1 MTFMLSQKTN
11 KGELIMTVGEL
22 KRNLQCY
29 NDNVEVVLASDCI
42 HGTSINQDFSIQTND
57 GDDNSPVFIE
67 FSLED
72 MVVPIGEEN

>member
-1 MTFMLSQKTN
+1 
-11 KGELIMTVGEL
+11 MTVGEL

-29 NDNVEVVLASDCI
+29 NDNVDVILASDCI

-67 FSLED
+67 FGLED
-72 MVVPIGEEN
+72 MVAPIGEEN